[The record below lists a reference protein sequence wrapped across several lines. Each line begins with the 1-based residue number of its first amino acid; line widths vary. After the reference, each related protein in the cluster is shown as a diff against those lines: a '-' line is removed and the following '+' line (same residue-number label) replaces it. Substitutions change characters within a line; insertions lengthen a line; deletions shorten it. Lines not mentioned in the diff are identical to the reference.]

1 MKSEV
6 AFSKL
11 DNIERDSL
19 IQNLIAQANSR
30 YILLNTSENS
40 DNFPPYTIS
49 DESLNLLGFYYLN
62 LGCSLAED
70 SKLESA
76 LSPLEKG
83 ASILE
88 YSNNYLASK
97 IFVSNY
103 YGLISALAYYVCFQY
118 SKSFILTNKLNSETV
133 ISKLLYLFL
142 RRDYNN
148 LNIVIDQILVDE
160 TYFDNYL
167 ASNLDNLEGDIKV
180 YEFVIAKVLDRFVDF
195 AYNGQVESIL
205 AAKEYLKA
213 LKEIA
218 ELRNDPGIW
227 WIVRLLLLI
236 SDSFKKAS
244 LWNSLDK
251 FFDIN
256 NILVKSYIN
265 SLTNL
270 QPNGIYEL
278 FITQRRALNKV
289 VNSENLGCVISIPTS
304 SGKTRIAE
312 IAILNSLINFPNCKI
327 LYIAPFVSLAF
338 EVENSLSTIFD
349 NLKYTTSQLY
359 GGNFYSKLDEKVI
372 QESHIII
379 ATPEKSKAILRGN
392 NDILNQIKLVIVDE
406 GHLLGPDKRLI
417 INEIFYEELRY
428 SLLKNNGRFI
438 LLSAVLPNAEELAEW
453 LTTTDENVYKDKWRP
468 SDERLG
474 TLEWTGSSVNI
485 YWKSNDAER
494 ESFNKNFIIKDKQ
507 PFSNKLYPKDKNE
520 AIAATALKL
529 KSFGKVLVFVGLKKS
544 VFKLAQAYYNCIGK
558 DAPNHT
564 WTNSQEWKIFELSCI
579 EAYGN
584 SNENHWLKY
593 ARKGILCHN
602 SDLHSDVRLPLERLM
617 RLDKPLVIISTSTL
631 GQGVNLGVSSVIFS
645 TLSQS
650 GNPITHRDFWNIAG
664 RAGRAFVDF
673 EGKILVAI
681 DVSKNSTMKEKYRNK
696 FKREEVQ
703 KYYNKDKI
711 DKAESGILFLL
722 NALKNIANNEGVPF
736 ELLIQLIT
744 ENKLKDIDD
753 EANIIDETLDWIDD
767 ALLSL
772 HLINNEDCDD
782 EAFDYSWIES
792 YFRGS
797 LAYIQASRH
806 ISLDGEDVIKF
817 LKARVEGIVK
827 KVGTSKFKWKSIIDS
842 GLPLSSDLLIE
853 EMLPQI
859 IEEINEFYQKGWTT
873 DNLIILLKFIEDL
886 VKDTPIIREEG
897 TDILSENSDLIRS
910 YWLQGVSLNKI
921 ILLKNAR
928 SIIKALYTYKLPWIL
943 NGIAKKLRIRD
954 LETEAEVL
962 EELSILTEAGL
973 PDLKAV
979 KIYQAGLRS
988 RTAAVEVGQYFGE
1001 EIWKKSI
1008 REYKIAIILNEGD
1021 FIEKI
1026 SPSTLEWI
1034 NILIAQNSK
1043 KGKRLKKVSDFTY
1056 GKVHEKTDI
1065 LLARIINGKQYLVSP
1080 DKSYIEELVNF
1091 KIDFKSVSNIS
1102 GIYFKYNIDSG
1113 LWQMVNDNPYLS
1125 VV

>member
-1 MKSEV
+1 MKAEI
-6 AFSKL
+6 AITKL
-11 DNIERDSL
+11 DNIEKDGL

-62 LGCSLAED
+62 LGCSIAED
-70 SKLESA
+70 NNLESA

-88 YSNNYLASK
+88 YTNNYLASK
-97 IFVSNY
+97 MFVSNY

-118 SKSFILTNKLNSETV
+118 SKSYILTKKLNSETV

-142 RRDYNN
+142 RRDYYN
-148 LNIVIDQILVDE
+148 LTIEIDKLMVDE
-160 TYFDNYL
+160 SYSDDYL
-167 ASNLDNLEGDIKV
+167 ASNTDNLESDTKV
-180 YEFVIAKVLDRFVDF
+180 YELIIAKALDRLVDY
-195 AYNGQVESIL
+195 AYNGQVESIM
-205 AAKEYLKA
+205 AAKELLKA

-218 ELRNDPGIW
+218 EVKNDPGIW

-236 SDSFKKAS
+236 SDSFKEAS
-244 LWNSLDK
+244 LWNTLGI
-251 FFDIN
+251 FFDIQN
-256 NILVKSYIN
+256 NIVKKYIN

-270 QPNGIYEL
+270 QPNGVFEL
-278 FITQRRALNKV
+278 FITQRKSLNKV
-289 VNSENLGCVISIPTS
+289 IDSDGIGCVISIPTS

-312 IAILNSLINFPNCKI
+312 LAILNSLTNFPDCKI

-338 EVENSLSTIFD
+338 EVETSLGNIFR
-349 NLKYTTSQLY
+349 NLNFTTSQLY

-392 NDILNQIKLVIVDE
+392 NDILNQIKLIIVDE

-428 SLLKNNGRFI
+428 SLSKNNGKFL

-453 LTTTDENVYKDKWRP
+453 LTTKDGNVYKDKWRP

-474 TLEWTGSSVNI
+474 TLEWTGSAVNI
-485 YWKSNDAER
+485 YWKNNDSER
-494 ESFNKNFIIKDKQ
+494 ESFNKSFIIKEKQ
-507 PFSNKLYPKDKNE
+507 SFSRKIYPKDKNE
-520 AIAATALKL
+520 AITATAFKL
-529 KSFGKVLVFVGLKKS
+529 KSFGKVLIFVGLKKS
-544 VFKLAQAYYNCIGK
+544 VFKLAEAYNNCIGIG
-558 DAPNHT
+558 APNHV
-564 WTNSQEWKIFELSCI
+564 WKNSQDWKIFELSCI

-584 SNENHWLKY
+584 TDDNLWLKY

-602 SDLHSDVRLPLERLM
+602 ADLHSDVRLPLERLM
-617 RLDKPLVIISTSTL
+617 RLDNPLVIISTSTL

-650 GNPITHRDFWNIAG
+650 GSPLTHRDFWNIAG
-664 RAGRAFVDF
+664 RAGRAFVDH

-681 DVSKNSTMKEKYRNK
+681 DVSKNATKREKYRNK
-696 FKREEVQ
+696 YKREEVQ
-703 KYYNKDKI
+703 KYFNKEKI

-722 NALKNIANNEGVPF
+722 NALKNIANNQGVSF

-744 ENKLKDIDD
+744 ENKLKEIDE
-753 EANIIDETLDWIDD
+753 EANIIEETLDWIDD

-772 HLINNEDCDD
+772 HLINNNES
-782 EAFDYSWIES
+782 EEELYDYSWIEE

-806 ISLDGEDVIKF
+806 PSLDGEDVLKF

-827 KVGTSKFKWKSIIDS
+827 KVGNSKFRWKSLIDS

-853 EMLPQI
+853 KMLPQI
-859 IEEINEFYQKGWTT
+859 IEGINKFYEEGWTT
-873 DNLIILLKFIEDL
+873 ENLIKLLKNVEEL
-886 VKDTPIIREEG
+886 VKDIPIIREEG
-897 TDILSENSDLIRS
+897 DEILSDNIDLIRT
-910 YWLQGVSLNKI
+910 YWLKGISLNQ
-921 ILLKNAR
+921 ILLLHNAR
-928 SIIKALYTYKLPWIL
+928 SIIKGLYTYKLPWIL
-943 NGIAKKLRIRD
+943 NGIAKKLRLRD

-973 PDLKAV
+973 PDLKSV
-979 KIYQAGLRS
+979 KIYQAGIRS
-988 RTAAVEVGQYFGE
+988 RTAAVEIGKYFE
-1001 EIWKKSI
+1001 DEIWKKSI
-1008 REYKIAIILNEGD
+1008 REYKIAIILNEGG
-1021 FIEKI
+1021 IVEKI
-1026 SPSTLEWI
+1026 SPSTMEWI
-1034 NILIAQNSK
+1034 KILIAQNGKQGNEIK
-1043 KGKRLKKVSDFTY
+1043 KISDFTF
-1056 GKVHEKTDI
+1056 GKVHEKTEI
-1065 LLARIINGKQYLVSP
+1065 LLARRINNKQYLVSP
-1080 DKSYIEELVNF
+1080 DKSFIKEII
-1091 KIDFKSVSNIS
+1091 KSDIDFKSVSNFS
-1102 GIYFKYNIDSG
+1102 GIYFKYNQETKF
-1113 LWQMVNDNPYLS
+1113 WQMQKDNPYI
-1125 VV
+1125 